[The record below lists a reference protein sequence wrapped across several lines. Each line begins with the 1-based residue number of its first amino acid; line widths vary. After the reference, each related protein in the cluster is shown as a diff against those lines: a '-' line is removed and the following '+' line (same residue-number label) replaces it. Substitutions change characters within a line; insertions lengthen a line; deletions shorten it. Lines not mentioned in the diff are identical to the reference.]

1 MKKSIVMLSLVLSQV
16 FAANYAS
23 AALISRNYRYI
34 HHGNGMQIEL
44 NDINEQEGTAYY
56 FDYASHKKVTVKL
69 SEVSRETD
77 EAINGV
83 RPGKFMLVNFGQE
96 GIKTCETYR
105 VFENSIARI
114 GCQSGKIRKN
124 IGVDRPLMYQYNV
137 DVNDVMPEVESF
149 EGFSR
154 KDKVTLTAEVGSLE
168 CGTKVRIEAIFPNG
182 EALVQKMGANLL
194 DTSSILMKKSN
205 VERVSLRDLQK

>member
-1 MKKSIVMLSLVLSQV
+1 MKTSIVMLSLVLSQV
-16 FAANYAS
+16 FASYAS

-56 FDYASHKKVTVKL
+56 WDYESHKKVTVKL

-77 EAINGV
+77 EALNGV
-83 RPGKFMLVNFGQE
+83 RPGKFMLVNFGKE

-105 VFENSIARI
+105 VFENSQARI

-137 DVNDVMPEVESF
+137 DVNDVMAEVESLD
-149 EGFSR
+149 GFSR
-154 KDKVTLTAEVGSLE
+154 KDKVILTADANSLE
-168 CGTKVRIEAIFPNG
+168 CGAKVRIEAIFPNG
-182 EALVQKMGANLL
+182 EALVQRMGANLL